1 MFSDSFPK
9 KEDLI
14 VSVCGKFGRWFGLE
28 RIDSISDKVYND
40 ILSYYKLPEMPSSL
54 SSYPQLIID
63 SEKLPVLGGYEKGGY
78 KHLLVWE
85 LGGEFLYIVDDNKA
99 YWAGVL
105 YRKAR
110 EVQLLANVERYS
122 VIGILN

>member
-1 MFSDSFPK
+1 VQLISISSADSFPK

-28 RIDSISDKVYND
+28 RIDLISDEVYND

-78 KHLLVWE
+78 KHLLV
-85 LGGEFLYIVDDNKA
+85 
-99 YWAGVL
+99 
-105 YRKAR
+105 
-110 EVQLLANVERYS
+110 
-122 VIGILN
+122 